1 MVNKVYLF
9 AAILAL
15 AHFTFILA
23 GSGMT
28 KQPQKRLVGFV
39 DLEEHNRIL
48 AYQYKR
54 YHRFQLLTKIMSLLK
69 EVQTTTEAPPTK
81 NKPYLHEALY
91 SFNRFG

>member
-1 MVNKVYLF
+1 MVNKVYVF
-9 AAILAL
+9 VVILAL
-15 AHFTFILA
+15 AQFTFILA
-23 GSGMT
+23 GSGT
-28 KQPQKRLVGFV
+28 DKQPKTRLVGFV

-54 YHRFQLLTKIMSLLK
+54 YQRFKLFTKIMSLFK
-69 EVQTTTEAPPTK
+69 EVQTTTKAPQTK

>member
-39 DLEEHNRIL
+39 
-48 AYQYKR
+48 
-54 YHRFQLLTKIMSLLK
+54 
-69 EVQTTTEAPPTK
+69 EAPPTK

>member
-1 MVNKVYLF
+1 MVNKVCLF
-9 AAILAL
+9 VAILAL

-48 AYQYKR
+48 SFQYERYQ
-54 YHRFQLLTKIMSLLK
+54 RFQLFAKIMSLVR
-69 EVQTTTEAPPTK
+69 EVQTTTEAPPAK